1 MSTET
6 LNTSSVITEEFP
18 QNNSGKQFNSQ
29 KRVNIEVL
37 KKRIFEKKKKERF
50 MNRVIMGT
58 FCLSVAILGYIVV

>member
-6 LNTSSVITEEFP
+6 LNRTSVITENFP
-18 QNNSGKQFNSQ
+18 ENSSAKQLKSQ

-58 FCLSVAILGYIVV
+58 FCISVAILGYIVV

>member
-6 LNTSSVITEEFP
+6 LNRTSVITEDLPE
-18 QNNSGKQFNSQ
+18 NNSAKQLKSQ

-58 FCLSVAILGYIVV
+58 FCISVAILGYIVV

>member
-6 LNTSSVITEEFP
+6 LNRTSVITEEFTK
-18 QNNSGKQFNSQ
+18 NNSGKQFKSQ

>member
-6 LNTSSVITEEFP
+6 LNRTSVITEEFP
-18 QNNSGKQFNSQ
+18 KNNSGKQFKSQ